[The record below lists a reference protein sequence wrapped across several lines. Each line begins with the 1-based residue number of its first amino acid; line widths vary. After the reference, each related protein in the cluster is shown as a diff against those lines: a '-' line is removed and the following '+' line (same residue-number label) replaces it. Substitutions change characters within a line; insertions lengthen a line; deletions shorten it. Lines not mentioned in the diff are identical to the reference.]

1 MTPEQ
6 RRRIEEMPIWAN
18 RKQIEELTRLM
29 PERAKEIDALWEAGL
44 LKDQADEMLKVARAW
59 VAEHPQL
66 STRRVGE
73 VSLAKAWELHGQ
85 SEELLKQ
92 RERDELQRE
101 RERDYRIAHRQA
113 GGRLRGDPEI
123 TARERYQ
130 AALDRCAERNL
141 ANAEYE
147 RSLRENYDPIEA
159 YDRNCIWGGRR

>member
-29 PERAKEIDALWEAGL
+29 PERAGEIDALWEAGL
-44 LKDQADEMLKVARAW
+44 LKDQADAVLKVARAW
-59 VAEHPQL
+59 AAEHPKL
-66 STRRVGE
+66 ATCRVGGLP
-73 VSLAKAWELHGQ
+73 LAKAWELHGQ

-113 GGRLRGDPEI
+113 GGRLRGDPEV
-123 TARERYQ
+123 TVHDRYQ
-130 AALDRCAERNL
+130 AALDRCAERRL

-159 YDRNCIWGGRR
+159 YDRGVIWGGRR